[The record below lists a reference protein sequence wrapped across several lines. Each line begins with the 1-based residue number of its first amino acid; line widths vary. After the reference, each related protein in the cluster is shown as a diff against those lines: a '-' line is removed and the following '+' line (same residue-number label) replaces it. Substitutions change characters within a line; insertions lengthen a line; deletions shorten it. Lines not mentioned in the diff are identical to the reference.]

1 MSILLATSYTWSQF
15 GREAEIAIAIYMK
28 CRGWGVKLSQGSRGP
43 ADIIAA
49 HKSIKWLIQVK
60 SSTRIPK
67 LKGYEVKRLIKMAK
81 IAGGLA
87 VVATLQPAE
96 TVMVTVEEHGTIS
109 PISIKESGIRIGNYM
124 LYFYSLP
131 EWKRLSP

>member
-15 GREAEIAIAIYMK
+15 GREAEITIAIYMK

-67 LKGYEVKRLIKMAK
+67 LKGYEEKQLIKMAK

-87 VVATLQPAE
+87 VYVNFKHTV
-96 TVMVTVEEHGTIS
+96 TVMG
-109 PISIKESGIRIGNYM
+109 
-124 LYFYSLP
+124 
-131 EWKRLSP
+131 

>member
-15 GREAEIAIAIYMK
+15 GREAEITIAIYMK
-28 CRGWGVKLSQGSRGP
+28 CRGWSVKLSQGSRGP

-87 VVATLQPAE
+87 V
-96 TVMVTVEEHGTIS
+96 MVTVEEHGTIS

-131 EWKRLSP
+131 EWKRISP

>member
-1 MSILLATSYTWSQF
+1 MSILLATSCTWRQF

-28 CRGWGVKLSQGSRGP
+28 CMGWDVKLSQGSRGP
-43 ADIIAA
+43 TDIIAA

-67 LKGYEVKRLIKMAK
+67 LKGYEVKRLVKMAK

-96 TVMVTVEEHGTIS
+96 TVIVTGEEHGTIS
-109 PISIKESGIRIGNYM
+109 PISIKESGIRIGNY
-124 LYFYSLP
+124 LLSFYLLP
-131 EWKRLSP
+131 EWKRISP

>member
-15 GREAEIAIAIYMK
+15 GREAEITIAIYMK
-28 CRGWGVKLSQGSRGP
+28 YRGWGVKLSQGSRGP

-87 VVATLQPAE
+87 VVATLQPTE
-96 TVMVTVEEHGTIS
+96 TVMVPVEEHGTIS

-131 EWKRLSP
+131 EWKRISP